1 MPLKE
6 IFNPI
11 EQLCKKTA
19 YRCRHA
25 FVTAQF
31 VCSFVPVCGKSS
43 EKHQCRQQ
51 NRREQKNKTRYAA
64 EKGKTDYSECD
75 GKHEHVP
82 RKSVKP
88 VTVFHSFT
96 RFRRSESF
104 LSYIIFLFAFGF
116 AVRIRRTNTDS
127 PVIRRF
133 GSKAAKN
140 RSAGFQL

>member
-19 YRCRHA
+19 YSMPTRVRNRA
-25 FVTAQF
+25 VRFGSLFPFAERV
-31 VCSFVPVCGKSS
+31 S

-64 EKGKTDYSECD
+64 EKGKTDYSESD

-104 LSYIIFLFAFGF
+104 LS
-116 AVRIRRTNTDS
+116 
-127 PVIRRF
+127 
-133 GSKAAKN
+133 
-140 RSAGFQL
+140 

>member
-19 YRCRHA
+19 YRCRPA
-25 FVTAQF
+25 FEPANFFCLF
-31 VCSFVPVCGKSS
+31 VSVGEKSS
-43 EKHQCRQQ
+43 KKHKGRQK

-64 EKGKTDYSECD
+64 EKGKTDYSESD

-104 LSYIIFLFAFGF
+104 LS
-116 AVRIRRTNTDS
+116 
-127 PVIRRF
+127 
-133 GSKAAKN
+133 
-140 RSAGFQL
+140 

>member
-31 VCSFVPVCGKSS
+31 VCPFVSVCGKSS

-104 LSYIIFLFAFGF
+104 LS
-116 AVRIRRTNTDS
+116 
-127 PVIRRF
+127 
-133 GSKAAKN
+133 
-140 RSAGFQL
+140 

>member
-64 EKGKTDYSECD
+64 EKGKTDYSERN

-88 VTVFHSFT
+88 VTVF
-96 RFRRSESF
+96 
-104 LSYIIFLFAFGF
+104 LFAFGF
-116 AVRIRRTNTDS
+116 AVRIRRANTES

-133 GSKAAKN
+133 GSKAAEN